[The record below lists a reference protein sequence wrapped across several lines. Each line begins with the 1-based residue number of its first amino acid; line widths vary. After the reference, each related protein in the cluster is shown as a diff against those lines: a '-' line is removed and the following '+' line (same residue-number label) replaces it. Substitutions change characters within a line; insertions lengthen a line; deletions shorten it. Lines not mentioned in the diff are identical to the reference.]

1 MDFCAGKVR
10 QACGLWELQ
19 PAQRA
24 VLVLRG
30 AGDILTE
37 PAWRPEGIGSRFI
50 RKFDLG
56 KDHAVQIT
64 GEKVQLDVQ
73 AAVQGDDIAVLG
85 DQMSVRFSIRWVY
98 ASRVS
103 GRLYSSRIK
112 RPFDL

>member
-37 PAWRPEGIGSRFI
+37 PAWRLEGIGSRFI

-85 DQMSVRFSIRWVY
+85 DQMSVRFFDQVGICL
-98 ASRVS
+98 A
-103 GRLYSSRIK
+103 GK
-112 RPFDL
+112 RQVVFFPDQKAL